1 MTTLLFYL
9 NERGKLLSSNT
20 TNHANGDLD
29 AAVSHHSAMSTA
41 INQITP

>member
-1 MTTLLFYL
+1 MTTLLSYV

-20 TNHANGDLD
+20 TTHANGDLD
-29 AAVSHHSAMSTA
+29 AAVSHHSVMSTA